1 MGDDQPAFFSEGE
14 RHGGES
20 TPGHREAIADFP
32 NLPSDGNEEL
42 PAREVHRDEVV
53 SKPRKEV
60 PAAAVREAEP
70 AAPPARRR
78 TGSSEPRLERIVVGQ
93 PLEESTEEASAS
105 SAPAR
110 KGWWQ
115 RKLGGE

>member
-1 MGDDQPAFFSEGE
+1 MGDDLPAFYSEGE
-14 RHGGES
+14 RRGSEGTS
-20 TPGHREAIADFP
+20 GHREAIADFP
-32 NLPSDGNEEL
+32 NLPSDGNQEL
-42 PAREVHRDEVV
+42 PAREVHRADEA
-53 SKPRKEV
+53 SRPRTDV

-70 AAPPARRR
+70 AAPARRR

-93 PLEESTEEASAS
+93 QVEVSTEDASAS